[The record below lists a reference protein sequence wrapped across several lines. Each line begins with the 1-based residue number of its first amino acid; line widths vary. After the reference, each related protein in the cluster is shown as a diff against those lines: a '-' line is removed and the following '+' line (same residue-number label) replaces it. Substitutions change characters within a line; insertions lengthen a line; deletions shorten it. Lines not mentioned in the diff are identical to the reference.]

1 MPEYKS
7 TGLGPPLFALP
18 SVTEGMRRQLR
29 CRAQSLFF
37 FDYYQ
42 LLHIFALNNCNSM
55 SKVYKTKE
63 EAQDAVRRAV
73 KLREKWED
81 AIRNKATREEMEAMG
96 LKSVV
101 NYED

>member
-1 MPEYKS
+1 
-7 TGLGPPLFALP
+7 
-18 SVTEGMRRQLR
+18 
-29 CRAQSLFF
+29 
-37 FDYYQ
+37 
-42 LLHIFALNNCNSM
+42 M
-55 SKVYKTKE
+55 SKVYKTKG

-73 KLREKWED
+73 QLREKWED